1 MVTMDALH
9 LRIHELE
16 DENAALMDALHA
28 RIHELEAE
36 NAALRKEREEIFYSW
51 TKTDFL
57 DMLFRRIRPERTYL
71 AEKYWVA
78 WKQAF
83 EEYWQDH
90 EVAEQ
95 MESILEETVEIV
107 EGGDQFV

>member
-1 MVTMDALH
+1 MTSSEISVLAN
-9 LRIHELE
+9 RI
-16 DENAALMDALHA
+16 
-28 RIHELEAE
+28 RELEAE
-36 NAALRKEREEIFYSW
+36 NAVLRKEREETFYSW

-90 EVAEQ
+90 EVSEQ
-95 MESILEETVEIV
+95 MASIMEETVGLV
-107 EGGDQFV
+107 EGGDSFI

>member
-1 MVTMDALH
+1 MDALYT
-9 LRIHELE
+9 RIQV
-16 DENAALMDALHA
+16 
-28 RIHELEAE
+28 LEAE
-36 NAALRKEREEIFYSW
+36 NAALRKEREETFYSW

-57 DMLFRRIRPERTYL
+57 DMLFRRIRPERAYL
-71 AEKYWVA
+71 SEKYWTA

-95 MESILEETVEIV
+95 MASIMEETVGLV
-107 EGGDQFV
+107 EGGDSFV